1 MKKIWTLGLALL
13 LTQLLWAQRV
23 ITEGII
29 QYNVTVVKGGDN
41 ASVANAF
48 NGATQTL
55 LLKSNKARLD
65 FKSPLRS
72 QSTIYDAQT
81 GNGFILKQS
90 GNEKYLLELVGAN
103 WKKYHKKYDGIEYS
117 KEESLKQLAGYT
129 CKKASGKM
137 ADGSSI
143 VAYYCPDLTV
153 MAAGYDPLFASL
165 PGVVLEYEI
174 TNPNGVTVNYQAQ
187 SVQMTMVNAAQFEM
201 PKSGVKVLSFEQK

>member
-1 MKKIWTLGLALL
+1 MKKFLTLTMALL
-13 LTQLLWAQRV
+13 LTHMLWAQRV

-29 QYNVTVVKGGDN
+29 QYNVTLVKGGEN
-41 ASVANAF
+41 ASVASAF

-55 LLKSNKARLD
+55 LLKSGKARLD

-103 WKKYHKKYDGIEYS
+103 WKKYHKKYDGVVFA
-117 KEESLKQLAGYT
+117 KEETMKQIAGYN
-129 CKKASGKM
+129 CKKATGKM
-137 ADGSSI
+137 ADGSTV

-153 MAAGYDPLFASL
+153 MATGFNPLFGSL
-165 PGVVLEYEI
+165 SGIVLEYEI
-174 TNPNGVTVNYQAQ
+174 SNPNGVTVNYQAQ

-201 PKSGVKVLSFEQK
+201 PKSGVKVLTFEQ

>member
-1 MKKIWTLGLALL
+1 MKKFLTLTMALL
-13 LTQLLWAQRV
+13 LTHMLWAQRV

-29 QYNVTVVKGGDN
+29 QYNVTLVKGGEN
-41 ASVANAF
+41 ASVASAF

-55 LLKSNKARLD
+55 LLKSGKARLD

-103 WKKYHKKYDGIEYS
+103 WKKYHKKYDGVVFA
-117 KEESLKQLAGYT
+117 KEETMKQIAGYN
-129 CKKASGKM
+129 CKKATGKM
-137 ADGSSI
+137 ADGSI
-143 VAYYCPDLTV
+143 VVAYYCPDLTV
-153 MAAGYDPLFASL
+153 MATGFDPLFGSL
-165 PGVVLEYEI
+165 SGIVLEYEI
-174 TNPNGVTVNYQAQ
+174 SNPNGVTVNYQAQ

-201 PKSGVKVLSFEQK
+201 PKSGVKVLTFEQ

>member
-1 MKKIWTLGLALL
+1 MKKFLTLAMALL
-13 LTQLLWAQRV
+13 LTHMLWAQRV

-29 QYNVTVVKGGDN
+29 QYNVTLVKGGEN
-41 ASVANAF
+41 ASVASAF

-55 LLKSNKARLD
+55 LLKSGKARLD

-103 WKKYHKKYDGIEYS
+103 WKKYHKKYDGVVFA
-117 KEESLKQLAGYT
+117 KEETMKQIAGYN
-129 CKKASGKM
+129 CKKATGKM
-137 ADGSSI
+137 ADGSTV

-153 MAAGYDPLFASL
+153 MATGFDPLFGSL
-165 PGVVLEYEI
+165 PGIVLEYEI
-174 TNPNGVTVNYQAQ
+174 SNPNGVTVNYQAQ

-201 PKSGVKVLSFEQK
+201 PKSGVKVLTFEQ

>member
-1 MKKIWTLGLALL
+1 MKKFLTLTMALL
-13 LTQLLWAQRV
+13 LTHMLWAQRV

-29 QYNVTVVKGGDN
+29 QYNVTLVKGGEN
-41 ASVANAF
+41 ASVASAF

-55 LLKSNKARLD
+55 FLKSGKARLD

-103 WKKYHKKYDGIEYS
+103 WKKYHKKYDGVVFA
-117 KEESLKQLAGYT
+117 KEETMKQIAGYN
-129 CKKASGKM
+129 CKKATGKM
-137 ADGSSI
+137 ADGSTV

-153 MAAGYDPLFASL
+153 MATGFDPLFGSL
-165 PGVVLEYEI
+165 SGIVLEYEI
-174 TNPNGVTVNYQAQ
+174 SNPNGVTVNYQAQ

-201 PKSGVKVLSFEQK
+201 PKSGVKVLTFEQ

>member
-1 MKKIWTLGLALL
+1 MKKFLTLAMALL
-13 LTQLLWAQRV
+13 LTHMLWAQRV

-29 QYNVTVVKGGDN
+29 QYSVTLVKGGEN
-41 ASVANAF
+41 ASVASAF

-55 LLKSNKARLD
+55 LLKSGKARLD

-103 WKKYHKKYDGIEYS
+103 WKKYHKKYDGVVFA
-117 KEESLKQLAGYT
+117 KEETMKQIAGYN
-129 CKKASGKM
+129 CKKATGKM
-137 ADGSSI
+137 ADGSTV

-153 MAAGYDPLFASL
+153 MATGFDPLFGSL
-165 PGVVLEYEI
+165 SGIVLEYEI
-174 TNPNGVTVNYQAQ
+174 SNPNGVTVNYQAQ

-201 PKSGVKVLSFEQK
+201 PKSGVKVLTFEQ

>member
-1 MKKIWTLGLALL
+1 MKKFLTLTMALL
-13 LTQLLWAQRV
+13 LTHMLWAQRV

-29 QYNVTVVKGGDN
+29 QYNVTLVKGGEN
-41 ASVANAF
+41 ASVASAF

-55 LLKSNKARLD
+55 LLKSGKARLD

-103 WKKYHKKYDGIEYS
+103 WKKYHKKYDGVVFA
-117 KEESLKQLAGYT
+117 KEETMKQIAGYN
-129 CKKASGKM
+129 CKKATGKM
-137 ADGSSI
+137 ADGSTV

-153 MAAGYDPLFASL
+153 MATGFDPLFGSL
-165 PGVVLEYEI
+165 SGIVLEYEI
-174 TNPNGVTVNYQAQ
+174 SNPNGVTVNYQAQ

-201 PKSGVKVLSFEQK
+201 PKSGVKVLTFEQ

>member
-1 MKKIWTLGLALL
+1 MKKFLTLAMALL
-13 LTQLLWAQRV
+13 LTHMLWAQRV

-29 QYNVTVVKGGDN
+29 QYNVTLVKGGEN
-41 ASVANAF
+41 ASVASAF

-55 LLKSNKARLD
+55 LLKTGKARLD

-103 WKKYHKKYDGIEYS
+103 WKKYHKKYDGVVFA
-117 KEESLKQLAGYT
+117 KEETMKQIAGYN
-129 CKKASGKM
+129 CKKATGKM
-137 ADGSSI
+137 ADGSTV

-153 MAAGYDPLFASL
+153 MATGFDPLFGSL
-165 PGVVLEYEI
+165 SGIVLEYEI
-174 TNPNGVTVNYQAQ
+174 SNPNGVTVNYQAQ

-201 PKSGVKVLSFEQK
+201 PKSGVKVLTFEQ

>member
-1 MKKIWTLGLALL
+1 MKKFLTLAMALL
-13 LTQLLWAQRV
+13 LTHMLWAQRV

-29 QYNVTVVKGGDN
+29 QYNVTLVKGGEN
-41 ASVANAF
+41 ASVASAF

-55 LLKSNKARLD
+55 LLKSGKARLD

-103 WKKYHKKYDGIEYS
+103 WKKYHKKYDGVVFA
-117 KEESLKQLAGYT
+117 KEETMKQIAGYN
-129 CKKASGKM
+129 CKKATGKM
-137 ADGSSI
+137 ADGSTV

-153 MAAGYDPLFASL
+153 MATGFDPLFGSL
-165 PGVVLEYEI
+165 SGIVLEYEI
-174 TNPNGVTVNYQAQ
+174 SNPNGVTVNYQAQ

-201 PKSGVKVLSFEQK
+201 PKSGVKVLTFEQ